1 MTPSASRCPRCH
13 AVLPADAPSGLCP
26 TCLVSVHFGTEA
38 DLTDPAVKGA
48 PPPAIEEIAL
58 HFPQLEILA
67 CLGRGGM
74 GVVYKARQKS
84 LDRVVA
90 LKLLAPERGSDP
102 AFAERFAREAQAL
115 ARLDHPHIVTIYD
128 FGQAGGFFYL
138 LMEYVDGVTLRHLLH
153 GGRIAPREALA
164 IVPQICDALQFAHDH
179 GIVHRD
185 IKPENILLDRRGQ
198 AKVADFGLA
207 KLVGPGGEPATAA
220 GDVPAGSSSEMTEA
234 GKVMGTP
241 RYMAPE
247 QRERPAEVDH
257 RADIYALGV
266 VLYQMLTGEL
276 PDEKQ
281 LQPPSRRVHLDVRL
295 DEIVL
300 RALEKEPERRY
311 ANATEF
317 KTQLETVAS
326 TPPPPAPPAAP
337 PPAGPL
343 AQAGVRAQVAAP
355 AIAMMI
361 VSALDLAC
369 LCLFLLIG
377 AVVLMAL
384 PVVGGMIGMNQ
395 FNLSQVVPWM
405 GAMAGLVILFV
416 IGWLLLHVAAA
427 IYVIVAARRM
437 HGLRYYRSACTGAI
451 LLIVIG
457 ALGVLFSF
465 ASPTHLLTAFWSL
478 IELGV
483 GIWALVVLR
492 RPEVKESFDQA
503 SPAVPPVT
511 PVDPAEPLRQLSTP
525 AIGLM
530 VASALHLLFIGIG
543 ALFLLGNASLAHGLF
558 VPAAPGPA
566 SPPVWARLALAL
578 AMAALL
584 LLPPLLT
591 FIGAWRMRQLRG
603 RGFAMAAAILAI
615 LTFQGLGLGVV
626 FGIWTLVVLTR
637 REVEAAFAQSA
648 PRSRSGWLL
657 ATVVLAG
664 CILATLVAGGLFW
677 LSSNHHRVN
686 VSTPVQSVHPVVKL
700 PAPPVVKVSD
710 LPPLPSGALDL
721 APYWTSPFLAD
732 TDGKSYGLRA
742 LRGLHSFDGIPF
754 LVGGQVLLSGSETS
768 SRSNGTPMPDQVS
781 IPVGRAFAELH
792 LLHAVHW
799 QDPVGVVIATLRFVY
814 ADGDTRSIPLRYG
827 VHLLDWQRLPGEDVE
842 PLSDLA
848 SKIVWRGPGTP
859 EWSAT
864 SRATVTTVTNPRPGE
879 VVDHIEFVSNNVR
892 SSYALLAAT
901 LAAGEAGRAQTAP
914 VPAAGGARHFT
925 GEIRIHVVDTVTREP
940 LAGAFVDP
948 SGVFAGINLIAQPLF
963 TDAGGVA
970 RVHYDPGI
978 TTEFR
983 LNIHGTGYAP
993 SDIAWTAPDQIP
1005 ADLIVRL
1012 NPAISGRPAKPSSAD
1027 IASGRTRIDDLRLSA
1042 TITLQ
1047 HEMLLPLVNEWL
1059 NQESASGA
1067 GHETRVAA
1075 LLRVCA
1081 ELARRGAC
1089 PGFVAALEA
1098 PDLPSVPAEERRPW
1112 RTVPSS
1118 DLEDEL
1124 TIDLHRL
1131 GQRQLTGAAPDETD
1145 LHLVHQATL
1154 AAAELFVRG
1163 GWHPARGNLVAKRAA
1178 TSDAV
1183 RRDLAIRLS
1192 AASTITNWS
1201 EKDEALSSL
1210 VVDAARAGE
1219 TEIVQ
1224 NALKQMSNGSTRDQ
1238 AIRAAALALKAFGLS
1253 AEAIKLAGT
1262 LTSSSIR
1269 DQTLKELS
1277 Q

>member
-1 MTPSASRCPRCH
+1 
-13 AVLPADAPSGLCP
+13 
-26 TCLVSVHFGTEA
+26 VSVHFGTEA
-38 DLTDPAVKGA
+38 DLTDPGVKGA
-48 PPPAIEEIAL
+48 PPPSIEEIAL
-58 HFPQLEILA
+58 HFPQLDILA

-207 KLVGPGGEPATAA
+207 KLVGPGGEPATVA
-220 GDVPAGSSSEMTEA
+220 GEGPAGASPEMTEA

-317 KTQLETVAS
+317 KTHLETVAAS
-326 TPPPPAPPAAP
+326 TPPPAPPIPPVPPVAAAP
-337 PPAGPL
+337 AGSPVPAD
-343 AQAGVRAQVAAP
+343 VRAQVTAP

-361 VSALDLAC
+361 VSALDLAA
-369 LCLFLLIG
+369 LCIGLLIG
-377 AVVLMAL
+377 AVVLMAMPL
-384 PVVGGMIGMNQ
+384 LGGMIGA
-395 FNLSQVVPWM
+395 SQVSLNVFPVVPWM
-405 GAMAGLVILFV
+405 GAMAGLVILLV
-416 IGWLLLHVAAA
+416 VGWLVLHVAAA

-437 HGLRYYRSACTGAI
+437 HGLRRYRSACTGAI
-451 LLIVIG
+451 LLIVVG
-457 ALGVLFSF
+457 ALGVLFSI

-478 IELGV
+478 VELGV
-483 GIWALVVLR
+483 SIWALVVLR
-492 RPEVKESFDQA
+492 RPEVKAAFDQA
-503 SPAVPPVT
+503 APTIPVPA
-511 PVDPAEPLRQLSTP
+511 PVDPAESLRQLSTP
-525 AIGLM
+525 AIGLI
-530 VASALHLLFIGIG
+530 VGSALHLLFIRVV
-543 ALFLLGNASLAHGLF
+543 ASFLLGNAGFLHDLF
-558 VPAAPGPA
+558 VPGAPA
-566 SPPVWARLALAL
+566 SIGFPMWARQATFLAVIV
-578 AMAALL
+578 LL

-591 FIGAWRMRQLRG
+591 FIGALRMRQLRG
-603 RGFAMAAAILAI
+603 RGFAIAAAILAI
-615 LTFQGLGLGVV
+615 VTFQGFGFGLV
-626 FGIWTLVVLTR
+626 FGIWSLVVLSR
-637 REVEAAFAQSA
+637 REVQAAFTQAES
-648 PRSRSGWLL
+648 RSRSGGCLL
-657 ATVVLAG
+657 ATAVLAG
-664 CILATLVAGGLFW
+664 CIVAALVAGELFW
-677 LSSNHHRVN
+677 VFASHRRAVASIPAQPVHSS
-686 VSTPVQSVHPVVKL
+686 VQL
-700 PAPPVVKVSD
+700 PSPPVAETTD
-710 LPPLPSGALDL
+710 LPLPPLPKGALDL
-721 APYWTSPFLAD
+721 APYWTSRFLAD
-732 TDGKSYGLRA
+732 TDEKSYGLRP

-754 LVGGQVLLSGSETS
+754 LVGGQIFLTGAEASARSTS
-768 SRSNGTPMPDQVS
+768 DTPSPDQVS
-781 IPVGRAFAELH
+781 IPVGRAFDELH

-842 PLSDLA
+842 PLSDPA

-859 EWSAT
+859 GWSAT
-864 SRATVTTVTNPRPGE
+864 SRAIATTIPNPRPGE
-879 VVDHIEFVSNNVR
+879 VVDRLEFISNHVR
-892 SSYALLAAT
+892 SSYTLLAAT
-901 LAAGEAGRAQTAP
+901 LAKSEAGRAHTAP
-914 VPAAGGARHFT
+914 VPTADGSRHFT
-925 GEIRIHVVDTVTREP
+925 GEIRIHVVDALTREP

-963 TDAGGVA
+963 TDAAGVA

-983 LNIHGTGYAP
+983 LNIHGTGYSS
-993 SDIAWTAPDQIP
+993 SDSTWTAPEQIP

-1012 NPAISGRPAKPSSAD
+1012 NPANSGRPAGPSAD
-1027 IASGRTRIDDLRLSA
+1027 LSSGRIRLEDLRLSA
-1042 TITLQ
+1042 AITFQ
-1047 HEMLLPLVNEWL
+1047 HEMLMPLFNEWFD
-1059 NQESASGA
+1059 QEPASGA
-1067 GHETRVAA
+1067 AHEARVAG
-1075 LLRVCA
+1075 LLRACA

-1089 PGFVAALEA
+1089 PGFVAALTA
-1098 PDLPSVPAEERRPW
+1098 PDLPPAPMEERRPW
-1112 RTVPSS
+1112 RTVSS
-1118 DLEDEL
+1118 ADLEDEL

-1131 GQRQLTGAAPDETD
+1131 GQRQLTGDALDETD
-1145 LHLVHQATL
+1145 RNLVRQATL
-1154 AAAELFVRG
+1154 AAAELLVRSS
-1163 GWHPARGNLVAKRAA
+1163 WRPAKDNLVVKSAA
-1178 TSDAV
+1178 APDAF
-1183 RRDLAIRLS
+1183 RRDLATRLS
-1192 AASTITNWS
+1192 ATSTITNWS
-1201 EKDEALSSL
+1201 EKDAALSSL
-1210 VVDAARAGE
+1210 ALDAARAGE
-1219 TEIVQ
+1219 MEILQ
-1224 NALKQMSNGSTRDQ
+1224 NALKQISNGSTRDQ
-1238 AIRAAALALKAFGLS
+1238 AARSAALALKALGRS
-1253 AEAIKLAGT
+1253 AEAVKLADT
-1262 LTSSSIR
+1262 LSDGNTR
-1269 DQTLKELS
+1269 DQTLKELH